1 MHYCPRFL
9 IGLFA
14 IFFCAFCNAG
24 TKSDDETTMVGI
36 KRIALVPVLEPAK
49 LKIENR
55 GTPLGMLG
63 LIGYAV
69 SKELQAKQSRE
80 LASVLRDQSLK
91 LGEEMTSTLRQQLMS
106 KGYEVVVVADV
117 KRPPKDPDEIV
128 FDSLPKDVDAVVV
141 AYYENAGL
149 LSGYSSTSYV
159 PRLEF
164 KIELLRRA
172 DEESLY
178 SQGLD
183 YGPFLHPSD
192 EDLPVDPKYVYGNFD
207 QVLERK
213 AEVAECYRTGI
224 RVLAER
230 SLKEMPQAAY

>member
-1 MHYCPRFL
+1 M
-9 IGLFA
+9 
-14 IFFCAFCNAG
+14 
-24 TKSDDETTMVGI
+24 
-36 KRIALVPVLEPAK
+36 
-49 LKIENR
+49 
-55 GTPLGMLG
+55 
-63 LIGYAV
+63 
-69 SKELQAKQSRE
+69 
-80 LASVLRDQSLK
+80 LRDQSLR
-91 LGEEMTSTLRQQLMS
+91 LGDEMTSVLKQRLTD
-106 KGYEVVVVADV
+106 KGYEVVVATDV

-164 KIELLRRA
+164 KIEILRRA

-183 YGPFLHPSD
+183 YGPFLHASD
-192 EDLPVDPKYVYGNFD
+192 EDLPVDSKYVYGNFD

-213 AEVAECYRTGI
+213 TEVAECYRAGI

-230 SLKEMPQAAY
+230 SVKDIPPAH